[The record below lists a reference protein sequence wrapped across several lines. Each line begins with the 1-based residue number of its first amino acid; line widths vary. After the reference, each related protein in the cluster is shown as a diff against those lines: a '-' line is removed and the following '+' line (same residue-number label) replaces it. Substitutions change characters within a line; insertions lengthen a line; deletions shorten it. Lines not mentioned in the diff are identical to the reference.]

1 MRNRAVPLLLAAV
14 MLMLSACG
22 RAAPDPSPTATPA
35 PTETPAPEVRQ
46 EFTLPRTEETM
57 HPIVGRDKTNLSLSG
72 LIWEGLF
79 ALNQAFLPQNV
90 LCEGYA
96 SSEDGLVWTF
106 TLKDGVTFSDGSPL
120 TAGEVVD
127 SLNLARSAGS
137 RFAARLAD
145 VKSVAAAEGA
155 VVVTLARPNGALPA
169 LLDIPIVKGEG
180 DAPLGTGP
188 YVLEGE
194 DQRLTARTAWWNAKV
209 AVPPAQTIPLRVLRE
224 ADDLIYAF
232 DTGDLSLV
240 TADLTGSN
248 ALGFA
253 GDGHEVWDYPTTT
266 MVFVGYNCARGP
278 CAAPALRRALS
289 RGFDRNTVA
298 VALYARH
305 AQAAAL
311 PIHPDAAGYSQSAAD
326 LLAYSPQAMAD
337 ALTAAGW
344 EKNEEGLLV
353 KNRRALELT
362 FAVNT
367 DNSFRL
373 TVAEYLAAELGK
385 GGITVDLQKLN
396 WTEYQKALETG
407 NFDLYLGSTAMT
419 ADFDPAP
426 LVEAGGALNFGR
438 YSDADTAAL
447 LAAYRAAAGAERETA
462 AGALYQKLAGD
473 APFTALCFKNQS
485 VLTQWG
491 AVSGLS
497 PTQQNSFY
505 GIEEWNIRG

>member
-1 MRNRAVPLLLAAV
+1 MALAGILLGLAGCGKAATDPVPTVTPA
-14 MLMLSACG
+14 
-22 RAAPDPSPTATPA
+22 PTATP
-35 PTETPAPEVRQ
+35 TPDVRQ
-46 EFTLPRTEETM
+46 EFTLPRTEEAM

-79 ALNQAFLPQNV
+79 ELDQTFLPQNV
-90 LCEGYA
+90 LCEGY
-96 SSEDGLVWTF
+96 SFSEDGLTWTF

-120 TAGEVVD
+120 TAGEVAD
-127 SLNLARSAGS
+127 SLNLARSADA

-145 VKSVAAAEGA
+145 VKSVTAAEGA
-155 VVVTLARPNGALPA
+155 VVVTLTRPNGALPA
-169 LLDIPIVKGEG
+169 LLDVPIVKGEG
-180 DAPLGTGP
+180 DTPLGTGP

-194 DQRLTARTAWWNAKV
+194 GDDQRLTARTEWWNAKV
-209 AVPPAQTIPLRVLRE
+209 ATPPAETIPLRVLRE

-266 MVFVGYNCARGP
+266 LVFVGYNCARGP
-278 CAAPALRRALS
+278 CADPALRRALS

-326 LLAYSPQAMAD
+326 LLAYSPQTMAD

-344 EKNEEGLLV
+344 EKNEDGQLV

-385 GGITVDLQKLN
+385 AGITVDLQKLN

-407 NFDLYLGSTAMT
+407 DFDLYLGSTAMT

-426 LVEAGGALNFGR
+426 LVEAGGALNYGR

-447 LAAYRAAAGAERETA
+447 LAAYRGASGKERETA
-462 AGALYQKLAGD
+462 VGALYQKLAED

-497 PTQQNSFY
+497 PTQQNPFY
-505 GIEEWNIRG
+505 GIEQWKICG